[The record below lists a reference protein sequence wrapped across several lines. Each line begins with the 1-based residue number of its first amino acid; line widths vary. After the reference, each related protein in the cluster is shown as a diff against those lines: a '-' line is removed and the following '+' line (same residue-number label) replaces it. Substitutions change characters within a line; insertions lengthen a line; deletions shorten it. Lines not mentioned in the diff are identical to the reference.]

1 MLSNR
6 ESARRSRRRKQQHL
20 GELQTR
26 VGQLQGENAALLEKL
41 HALHVSFDD
50 VMNRNRA
57 MKESL
62 AYLRAQV
69 VSGGVVTPEVLRA
82 AQAAVE
88 EGDAAE
94 AAMAAALARSGG
106 VGVGVGAAA
115 AAAAAAPHSRGMPHP
130 GMPAG
135 MYAADAGAAMHL
147 VGGMSA
153 ASLGTHRAMV
163 NPAGALAA
171 PGGLGHHAS
180 WAAAVVADGVGAPR
194 GGGPDVKPPR
204 GLGLGGAVAMHAH
217 AQVGAGG
224 VVPAG
229 VAVGVV
235 PAGVAVTKK
244 GRAKHTNFPLHHAA
258 PEQLLHANAAHAG
271 YNNARRG
278 SSHQNQTLPP
288 ASHQGWSGRG
298 VGGSQTSS
306 LTRAVQNPSP
316 ERSAD
321 DPSGGSVSVG
331 DLARGGVQGGAR
343 GARRGGGA
351 RAAGNTAAAAAV
363 ADQAAMAAQMER
375 QRLAALGD
383 PLGGGEEPRG
393 GGGDDDDEL
402 GMRLMASA
410 RRGAAVQGRGLL
422 VGHGGSPGGGD
433 FSLPSVAGEAMAAAR
448 RAAARGLANQQGS
461 DGSRADAGSSGPESA
476 GNSGDDGWVLR
487 GEGSEFRGRGDEAH
501 GHGGSFAPQNE
512 QSRLDDDA
520 AAAAAAAALTADV
533 VAGAVAGALDV
544 TPEKMAGFEAMGAQ
558 FLAGAPGDADAQLEG
573 LHHGVAAAPDV
584 AALEST
590 VDDWFNA
597 EAGGGAEGGDKGN
610 KMGRTE
616 SMNRVASLE
625 HMAKRGAHERVR

>member
-1 MLSNR
+1 
-6 ESARRSRRRKQQHL
+6 
-20 GELQTR
+20 
-26 VGQLQGENAALLEKL
+26 
-41 HALHVSFDD
+41 
-50 VMNRNRA
+50 
-57 MKESL
+57 
-62 AYLRAQV
+62 
-69 VSGGVVTPEVLRA
+69 VVTPEVLRA
-82 AQAAVE
+82 AQTAVE

-106 VGVGVGAAA
+106 AGVGVGVGAAA
-115 AAAAAAPHSRGMPHP
+115 AASAAAAGPHSRGMSHP

-180 WAAAVVADGVGAPR
+180 WAAAVVADGIGAPR

-217 AQVGAGG
+217 AQVGAG
-224 VVPAG
+224 
-229 VAVGVV
+229 GVV

-288 ASHQGWSGRG
+288 ASHQGRSGRG

-343 GARRGGGA
+343 GARLGGGA
-351 RAAGNTAAAAAV
+351 RAAGNTTAAAAAAAV

-383 PLGGGEEPRG
+383 PLGGGEDARG
-393 GGGDDDDEL
+393 GGGGDDDEL

-410 RRGAAVQGRGLL
+410 RRGATVQGRGLL
-422 VGHGGSPGGGD
+422 VGHGGFPGGGD

-476 GNSGDDGWVLR
+476 GNSGDDGRVLR
-487 GEGSEFRGRGDEAH
+487 GEGSEFRGRGDEVH
-501 GHGGSFAPQNE
+501 GRGGSFAPQNE
-512 QSRLDDDA
+512 QSRLDDD
-520 AAAAAAAALTADV
+520 AAAAALTADV

-597 EAGGGAEGGDKGN
+597 EAGGGAEGGDRGN

>member
-26 VGQLQGENAALLEKL
+26 VGELQGENAALLEKL

-50 VMNRNRA
+50 VMNRNRT

-82 AQAAVE
+82 AQTAVE

-106 VGVGVGAAA
+106 VGVGAAA
-115 AAAAAAPHSRGMPHP
+115 AAGPHSRGMPHP

-153 ASLGTHRAMV
+153 ASLGTRAMV

-180 WAAAVVADGVGAPR
+180 WAAAVVADGIGAPR
-194 GGGPDVKPPR
+194 GGGGPDVKSPR

-271 YNNARRG
+271 YNARRG

-288 ASHQGWSGRG
+288 ASHQGRSGRG

-331 DLARGGVQGGAR
+331 DLARGGVQGGGR

-351 RAAGNTAAAAAV
+351 RAAGNTAAAAAAAAV

-393 GGGDDDDEL
+393 GGGGDDDEL

-476 GNSGDDGWVLR
+476 GNSGDDGRVLR
-487 GEGSEFRGRGDEAH
+487 GEGSEFRGRGDEVH

-512 QSRLDDDA
+512 QSRLDDD
-520 AAAAAAAALTADV
+520 AAAAAALTADV

>member
-94 AAMAAALARSGG
+94 AAM
-106 VGVGVGAAA
+106 
-115 AAAAAAPHSRGMPHP
+115 
-130 GMPAG
+130 
-135 MYAADAGAAMHL
+135 HL

-163 NPAGALAA
+163 NPAEALAA

-180 WAAAVVADGVGAPR
+180 WAAAVVADGIGAPR
-194 GGGPDVKPPR
+194 GGGGPDVKPPR

-235 PAGVAVTKK
+235 PAGVAVGVVPAGVAVTRK

-288 ASHQGWSGRG
+288 ASHQGRSGRG

-331 DLARGGVQGGAR
+331 DLARGGVQGGGR

-351 RAAGNTAAAAAV
+351 RAAGNTAAAAAAAAV

-393 GGGDDDDEL
+393 GGGGDDDEL

-448 RAAARGLANQQGS
+448 HAAARGLANQQGS

-476 GNSGDDGWVLR
+476 GNSGDDGRVLR
-487 GEGSEFRGRGDEAH
+487 GEGSEFRGRGDEVH